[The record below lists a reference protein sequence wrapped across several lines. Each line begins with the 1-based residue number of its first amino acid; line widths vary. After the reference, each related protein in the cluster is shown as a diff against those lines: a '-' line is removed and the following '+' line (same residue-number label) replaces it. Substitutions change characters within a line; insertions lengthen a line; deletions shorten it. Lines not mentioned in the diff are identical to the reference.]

1 MVYFCKK
8 KFKIGLENKQT
19 VSVVKHVK
27 MWQFI
32 LCSVHSARSAIH
44 ISFVGNLFRCHCAK
58 NYRNRLTSYCENKK
72 GAVFLDMLQ
81 CRSIYVRTKLTC
93 YSKICKE
100 TNLPLLLQ
108 SDNLSDVKVWQIRTQ
123 LIGQH
128 FCPGV
133 IRTVRAT

>member
-44 ISFVGNLFRCHCAK
+44 IS
-58 NYRNRLTSYCENKK
+58 YCWKFIQVSLCE
-72 GAVFLDMLQ
+72 
-81 CRSIYVRTKLTC
+81 KL
-93 YSKICKE
+93 
-100 TNLPLLLQ
+100 
-108 SDNLSDVKVWQIRTQ
+108 
-123 LIGQH
+123 
-128 FCPGV
+128 
-133 IRTVRAT
+133 